1 MVRTGG
7 NILKSTDVEM
17 TGRFLL
23 EIQALPPSSQS
34 EKLPA
39 PGIPEAR
46 IVENHPEF
54 VVLEITC
61 ACGRKSYVKCEY
73 ATVHTDDRRPDGQ
86 ETVGENQNA
95 S

>member
-1 MVRTGG
+1 MARAGG

-17 TGRFLL
+17 TGRFSL
-23 EIQALPPSSQS
+23 EIQALLATS
-34 EKLPA
+34 ESEDAVPGA
-39 PGIPEAR
+39 PGVR
-46 IVENHPEF
+46 VVENHPEF
-54 VVLEITC
+54 GVLEVTC

-73 ATVHTDDRRPDGQ
+73 ATVHTEDRRPDGGQ